1 MEVLK
6 FHHIYLY
13 LPSLSDPLKYST
25 VNTMKLNKKISW
37 RKFPNSL
44 IMVSELKKLKNLE
57 KKREKLEKK
66 SGKLDI
72 YNLYF
77 S

>member
-1 MEVLK
+1 MEMEVLK

-13 LPSLSDPLKYST
+13 LPSLSDPLKYPT

-44 IMVSELKKLKNLE
+44 IMVSELKKLENLQ
-57 KKREKLEKK
+57 KKPWKTRKK
-66 SGKLDI
+66 KVE
-72 YNLYF
+72 N
-77 S
+77 